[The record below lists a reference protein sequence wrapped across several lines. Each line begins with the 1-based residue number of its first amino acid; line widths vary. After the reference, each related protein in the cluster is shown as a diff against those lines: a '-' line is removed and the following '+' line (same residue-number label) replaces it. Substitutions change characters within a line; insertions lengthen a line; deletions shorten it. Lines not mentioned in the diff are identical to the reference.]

1 MRWRMRSER
10 GASRF
15 DAAPDI
21 DAQAMNELQFGNRI
35 RQALNEG
42 AHLDA
47 NVAERLRAAREQA
60 LERQRS
66 EPSGSL
72 VWADNVSSRLGGVAG
87 ISLRL
92 LLPLIVVAASLFGIR
107 SWQQTQRVA
116 EVVEI
121 DASVLAGELPLD
133 AYLDKGFEAWLKK
146 RGR

>member
-1 MRWRMRSER
+1 
-10 GASRF
+10 
-15 DAAPDI
+15 
-21 DAQAMNELQFGNRI
+21 MNELQFSNRI

-60 LERQRS
+60 LARQKS

-72 VWADNVSSRLGGVAG
+72 AWADNVSGRLGGVAG

-107 SWQQTQRVA
+107 SWQQTQHVA

-146 RGR
+146 RGG